1 MNSRSFF
8 LAVLFLLNHVPAGA
22 HHSFAVHFDD
32 NRIIS
37 VKGVVT
43 DFRFTNPHGRIYLTV
58 KDSSGDEEQWQA
70 ETNSPNILLR
80 RGWSKT
86 SVMIGETV
94 TVEGYPARDDSNYI
108 RITRVLFE
116 DGRELLGQNRG
127 RVGTSAP
134 DKK

>member
-1 MNSRSFF
+1 MNTR
-8 LAVLFLLNHVPAGA
+8 LLPLTVLLLLIHVPADA

-32 NRIIS
+32 ERIIS

-58 KDSSGDEEQWQA
+58 INASGDEEQWQA
-70 ETNSPNILLR
+70 ETNSPNILRR

-86 SVMIGETV
+86 SVVKGETV
-94 TVEGYPARDDSNYI
+94 TIEGYPARDGSNYI

-116 DGRELLGQNRG
+116 DGRELIGQNRS
-127 RVGTSAP
+127 VAETSAP
-134 DKK
+134 QKE